1 MVSHLTPKL
10 LVGFRTDWPC
20 RKEAMETAG
29 RGTQNRNATVRGKPS
44 SWSGSLERILL
55 NHCGLESKKKSG
67 CWSGIFLD
75 FPFYRTNQDFQ
86 EFSERARRKIGKV
99 NQRRTAG
106 LAPA

>member
-29 RGTQNRNATVRGKPS
+29 RGTQNRNVTVRGKAS
-44 SWSGSLERILL
+44 SWNGSLDRILL

-75 FPFYRTNQDFQ
+75 FPFYRTYQKLTNYRQANRVQ
-86 EFSERARRKIGKV
+86 
-99 NQRRTAG
+99 G
-106 LAPA
+106 LLPCSRPSAK